1 MFKFNSQSNKFITNF
16 DKIAKT
22 TFKPS
27 IIKSNDVEITKEH
40 KQKDTKDTNT

>member
-27 IIKSNDVEITKEH
+27 IINGNDIEINKKY